1 MEIYLRQELIRPV
14 RVQDLMYERRKYWLP
29 QKKFKSIAKTKI
41 ADLKEKRKKL
51 ELKLTKARGQVI
63 YYFVFKWCWL
73 TQHCF
78 IVCWYCQGNNG

>member
-63 YYFVFKWCWL
+63 YYFVFKC
-73 TQHCF
+73 C
-78 IVCWYCQGNNG
+78 